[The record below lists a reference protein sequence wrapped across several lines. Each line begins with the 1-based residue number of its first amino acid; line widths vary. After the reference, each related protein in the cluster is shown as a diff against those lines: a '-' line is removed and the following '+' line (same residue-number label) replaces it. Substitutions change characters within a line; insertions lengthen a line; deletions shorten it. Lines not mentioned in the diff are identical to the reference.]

1 MKGLPLVLVPDN
13 WPCCWALASQRR
25 NVSHRLSEE
34 ERQRILLTCSEPE
47 FAALP
52 PEQIAQILA
61 GRGLYNSSGED
72 CVYGS
77 ERSFY
82 RALRAPTARPTSWS
96 RPDTNRAQTGSP
108 AAGRRAECRCGAG
121 TSSTCPP
128 RSRRV
133 AESLPSDRCL
143 EKQRGGLGCHST
155 GCPSIRSGSG
165 KQGLPERANQ
175 QGSEAAFGAACR

>member
-61 GRGLYNSSGED
+61 GRGLYKLL
-72 CVYGS
+72 
-77 ERSFY
+77 R
-82 RALRAPTARPTSWS
+82 RRLRLRLRAHLLPGAARPHGQ
-96 RPDTNRAQTGSP
+96 AHFV
-108 AAGRRAECRCGAG
+108 
-121 TSSTCPP
+121 
-128 RSRRV
+128 V
-133 AESLPSDRCL
+133 APGH
-143 EKQRGGLGCHST
+143 Q
-155 GCPSIRSGSG
+155 
-165 KQGLPERANQ
+165 
-175 QGSEAAFGAACR
+175 

>member
-34 ERQRILLTCSEPE
+34 ERQRILLTCIEPE

-52 PEQIAQILA
+52 PVQIAQILA
-61 GRGLYNSSGED
+61 ARGLYNFSVED

-82 RALRAPTARPTSWS
+82 RALRAPRPGPPSWS
-96 RPDTNRAQTGSP
+96 RPVTKRAQAGSP
-108 AAGRRAECRCGAG
+108 AASRRAESDVELGNYLLAHQG
-121 TSSTCPP
+121 W
-128 RSRRV
+128 RRV

-143 EKQRGGLGCHST
+143 E
-155 GCPSIRSGSG
+155 
-165 KQGLPERANQ
+165 
-175 QGSEAAFGAACR
+175 

>member
-34 ERQRILLTCSEPE
+34 ERQRILLTCIEPE

-52 PEQIAQILA
+52 PVQIAQILA
-61 GRGLYNSSGED
+61 ARGLYNFSVED

-82 RALRAPTARPTSWS
+82 LALRAPRPGPPSWS
-96 RPDTNRAQTGSP
+96 RPVTKRAQAGSP
-108 AAGRRAECRCGAG
+108 AAGRRAELD
-121 TSSTCPP
+121 
-128 RSRRV
+128 V
-133 AESLPSDRCL
+133 
-143 EKQRGGLGCHST
+143 
-155 GCPSIRSGSG
+155 
-165 KQGLPERANQ
+165 
-175 QGSEAAFGAACR
+175 